1 MTTKTTDT
9 IKMNSSHTF
18 SRIMTLTLMVIA
30 TASFFTMAM
39 APATP
44 LFAG

>member
-1 MTTKTTDT
+1 
-9 IKMNSSHTF
+9 MNSSHTF
-18 SRIMTLTLMVIA
+18 TRSLTLLAFGIA
-30 TASFFTMAM
+30 TAALVSMAM